1 MLILLAVYVA
11 GIARGA
17 GAWYKEAFE
26 CPAGG
31 AEGARPMAMKFS
43 ENADRMDVRYV
54 AGLARMALSD
64 DEAARLQGQ
73 LDDILAFVGE
83 LKRLDVTAVAATDV
97 ATEARNAWREDEPA
111 AGLER
116 EVALKNAPLARHG
129 QFAVPKVVE

>member
-1 MLILLAVYVA
+1 
-11 GIARGA
+11 
-17 GAWYKEAFE
+17 
-26 CPAGG
+26 
-31 AEGARPMAMKFS
+31 MAMKFS

-54 AGLARMALSD
+54 AGLARIALSD
-64 DEAARLQGQ
+64 AEASQLQGQ

-83 LKRLDVTAVAATDV
+83 LKSLNVEGVSATDV

-116 EVALKNAPLARHG
+116 DVVLANAPLARHG

>member
-1 MLILLAVYVA
+1 MGGDGNDKDTFLNVP
-11 GIARGA
+11 RN
-17 GAWYKEAFE
+17 
-26 CPAGG
+26 G

-64 DEAARLQGQ
+64 EEASQLQGQ

-83 LKRLDVTAVAATDV
+83 LKALDVSGVSATDV
-97 ATEARNAWREDEPA
+97 ATEARNAWREDEPV

-116 EVALKNAPLARHG
+116 EAALANAPLARHG
-129 QFAVPKVVE
+129 QFVVPKVIE

>member
-1 MLILLAVYVA
+1 
-11 GIARGA
+11 
-17 GAWYKEAFE
+17 
-26 CPAGG
+26 
-31 AEGARPMAMKFS
+31 MAMKFS

-64 DEAARLQGQ
+64 DEAAQLQGQ

-83 LKRLDVTAVAATDV
+83 LKALDVSGVSATDV

-116 EVALKNAPLARHG
+116 EAALANAPLARHG